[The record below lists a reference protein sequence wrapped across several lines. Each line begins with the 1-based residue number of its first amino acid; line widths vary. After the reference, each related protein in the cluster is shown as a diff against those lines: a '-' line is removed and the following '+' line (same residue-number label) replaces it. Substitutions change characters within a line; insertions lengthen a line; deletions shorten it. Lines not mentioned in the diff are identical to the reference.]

1 MIAGALNEAHVGRKV
16 KISSLDGLILGVT
29 HRLRGRRTVD
39 IILDLE
45 TNRGQKRIV
54 ITPKTEVGLS
64 YSVMPKH
71 WND

>member
-64 YSVMPKH
+64 YPVMPKH